1 MTDCTFFELDALLTS
16 DGDLPRLRVEA
27 EGPVLAAARRGILTN
42 APRGVSRE
50 DVVRTLE
57 LAGLD
62 GLFEVDLI
70 VIASSLGCALP
81 DGRAFRVA
89 AALADLPTERCAF
102 VTGDAA
108 HRAAAAA
115 AGMDASAIPA
125 APTARRGGPAG
136 PAYGGGLFRA
146 GEIDEDV
153 GPTFVL
159 RGRVVTMNEG
169 FRVHDDARVVVEGG
183 RIARIL
189 RGSTAVPAAYRSAPE
204 VEVDGTIY
212 PGLID
217 LHNHYVYNVLP
228 FWPVLKT
235 WTNRTEWARDPAYK
249 AEISLP
255 IRVLAS
261 SPRASRAIAR
271 YVETKALIG
280 GTTTG
285 QGMRTQVRGG
295 ARLFRGAMR
304 NVEETNDPRL
314 PEAGT
319 RVPNMGR
326 RPADFAAFAGSLE
339 RRAAEGGVYFYHL
352 AEGTNP
358 MARRTFTDLRDNDLL
373 RSSLAG
379 IHCLALE
386 PDDLGSLATKRSRL
400 VWSPFSNLLLYGR
413 TLDLNALAES
423 GVLFSIGSDWAPTG
437 GKNLLEELKVARF
450 EVARQGA
457 PFTARDLAAA
467 VTSAP
472 AKMLGWSGHLGT
484 LAEGALADILV
495 LGGSTGDPYE
505 QLIDAIE
512 SDVDLVV
519 THGIA
524 RYGRR
529 ALVEALTP
537 HDRRIERWRMA
548 RQSRAFQLHA
558 PQSGLDDLTFADAYE
573 LLEAAARDLPAFRD
587 SIAAERT
594 RARAMGIHPDDQFTL
609 VLDNEPEP
617 EDGLERA
624 GPERVDWSTLPP
636 SIEIDAPWVGGGTYW
651 SRLGRQTN
659 LDPALVRMLRDA
671 YRTR

>member
-1 MTDCTFFELDALLTS
+1 M
-16 DGDLPRLRVEA
+16 
-27 EGPVLAAARRGILTN
+27 
-42 APRGVSRE
+42 
-50 DVVRTLE
+50 
-57 LAGLD
+57 
-62 GLFEVDLI
+62 
-70 VIASSLGCALP
+70 
-81 DGRAFRVA
+81 
-89 AALADLPTERCAF
+89 
-102 VTGDAA
+102 
-108 HRAAAAA
+108 
-115 AGMDASAIPA
+115 
-125 APTARRGGPAG
+125 
-136 PAYGGGLFRA
+136 
-146 GEIDEDV
+146 
-153 GPTFVL
+153 
-159 RGRVVTMNEG
+159 
-169 FRVHDDARVVVEGG
+169 
-183 RIARIL
+183 
-189 RGSTAVPAAYRSAPE
+189 PAAYRSAPE

-295 ARLFRGAMR
+295 RVSSAARCATWRRRTTRAW
-304 NVEETNDPRL
+304 

-339 RRAAEGGVYFYHL
+339 RRAVAGGVYFYHL
-352 AEGTNP
+352 AEGTNA

-373 RSSLAG
+373 RPSLAG

-386 PDDLGSLATKRSRL
+386 PEDLGRLATKQSRL

-437 GKNLLEELKVARF
+437 GKNLLKELKVARF
-450 EVARQGA
+450 EVARQDA

-472 AKMLGWSGHLGT
+472 AAMLGWSGQLGT

-495 LGGSTGDPYE
+495 LGGSTGNPYE
-505 QLIDAIE
+505 QLIDAVE

-524 RYGRR
+524 RYGRH

-537 HDRRIERWRMA
+537 DDRSIERWRMA
-548 RQSRAFQLHA
+548 RQSRAFQLYA
-558 PQSGLDDLTFADAYE
+558 PQSGLDDLTFADATE
-573 LLEAAARDLPAFRD
+573 LLETAARDLPAFRD

-594 RARAMGIHPDDQFTL
+594 RARAMDINPDDQFTL

-624 GPERVDWSTLPP
+624 GPERVDWSALPTA
-636 SIEIDAPWVGGGTYW
+636 IEIDRPWVGGGTYW
-651 SRLGRQTN
+651 SRLAADQPQSRARADAARCVSHLTGR
-659 LDPALVRMLRDA
+659 ALGGGARHERQQGNRTAHRPQPGGSRALRRVGW
-671 YRTR
+671 RTRGMRGGRSRHAGDHVGSPIRVIDAPHRCRDRAGGDGRDPLRGGAPRCR